1 MKRNMGSEEERKMER
16 RTQVTKA
23 RTVLMFLLIAA
34 VGITS
39 LFPMEANAA
48 SEPKKPG
55 QVKRLTVKVKSATSL
70 TIQFKAVK
78 GAKGYKI
85 YQSTS
90 KNGEYKLVKTLK
102 GGKKVSHT
110 KTKLKS
116 GKRYYY
122 KVRAY
127 KTYKKGKKTLRA
139 YGKCSIKKS
148 AVTKKK
154 GTSSGKA
161 PSPYSAVNLK
171 RVNADIAKAEKTG
184 KVIDKDVVGKDG
196 RVEYAY
202 NVYPYNT
209 KSHRGGTSVG
219 AIYKWAEECGSV
231 NGVAKGIWHGANYS
245 IKIKSKECAAYYTTD
260 GSTPSPTNGV
270 KVTKST
276 GRAKIKAE
284 HTGPYGD
291 LQDTLNVKIHFYVK
305 GKLVAL
311 DYFYGD
317 HEDCLH

>member
-1 MKRNMGSEEERKMER
+1 MER
-16 RTQVTKA
+16 RSQTTKA
-23 RTVLMFLLIAA
+23 RTMLMFLLIAA
-34 VGITS
+34 VGTTL
-39 LFPMEANAA
+39 LFPTEANAA
-48 SEPKKPG
+48 SKPKKPG
-55 QVKRLTVKVKSATSL
+55 QVKQLTVKAKGATSL
-70 TIQFKAVK
+70 KIQFKAAK

-90 KNGEYKLVKTLK
+90 KNGKYKLVKTLK
-102 GGKKVSHT
+102 GGKKASYT

-127 KTYKKGKKTLRA
+127 KTYKKGQKTLCV
-139 YGKCSIKKS
+139 YGKHSGRKS

-154 GTSSGKA
+154 GGPSGKA

-171 RVNADIAKAEKTG
+171 QVNADIAKAEKTG

-196 RVEYAY
+196 MVEYAY

-245 IKIKSKECAAYYTTD
+245 IKIKSKECTAYYTTD
-260 GSTPSPTNGV
+260 GSAPSPTNGV

>member
-1 MKRNMGSEEERKMER
+1 MER

-55 QVKRLTVKVKSATSL
+55 QVKRLTVKAKNATSL

-139 YGKCSIKKS
+139 YGKCSVKKS
-148 AVTKKK
+148 AMTKKK

-171 RVNADIAKAEKTG
+171 RVNEDIAKAEKTG
-184 KVIDKDVVGKDG
+184 KAIDKDVVGKDG

-209 KSHRGGTSVG
+209 KSHRGGTNIG

-245 IKIKSKECAAYYTTD
+245 IKIKSKECTAYYTTD